1 MGKTKYYAI
10 RIEFQERGSLYFHLF
25 IWIFNVPN
33 MENEA
38 AYTEFIEKT
47 LNVQLPD
54 HLNYPERFELVQTYL
69 VHAHSGTCW
78 KYNKNECRF
87 SYGQYFTEKTIIA
100 KPLDSKFSNDE
111 KQEILKWTNTSPR
124 QVESYIDNN
133 LNSVKVNV
141 IDPTKDNF
149 TQSLSVKEIL
159 DELEFLRMI
168 ITEPCQC
175 QKMKI

>member
-1 MGKTKYYAI
+1 
-10 RIEFQERGSLYFHLF
+10 
-25 IWIFNVPN
+25 

-38 AYTEFIEKT
+38 AYIEFIEKT
-47 LNVQLPD
+47 LNVQLPE
-54 HLNYPERFELVQTYL
+54 HLNYPECFELVQTYL

-78 KYNKNECRF
+78 KYNKNECHF

-149 TQSLSVKEIL
+149 TQSMSVKEIL
-159 DELEFLRMI
+159 DELEFLSMI

>member
-1 MGKTKYYAI
+1 
-10 RIEFQERGSLYFHLF
+10 
-25 IWIFNVPN
+25 

-38 AYTEFIEKT
+38 AYIEFIEKT

-54 HLNYPERFELVQTYL
+54 HLNYPEFFELVQPYL
-69 VHAHSGTCW
+69 VHAHSRACW
-78 KYNKNECRF
+78 KNNKNECRF
-87 SYGQYFTEKTIIA
+87 SYGRYFTEKTIIA
-100 KPLDSKFSNDE
+100 KTLYSKFSNDK
-111 KQEILKWTNTSPR
+111 KQEILKWRNTLPR

-168 ITEPCQC
+168 ITKLCQY
-175 QKMKI
+175 QKMKILNCI